1 MSKEFEMS
9 DLSRL
14 SSRNHQR
21 NEYIELKQTSYAKKV
36 LKKAGMAACN
46 PTKYPME
53 PKIHLNKDDMGKT
66 VNSNGIK
73 AWWVA

>member
-46 PTKYPME
+46 PTIQWNQKYTSTKM
-53 PKIHLNKDDMGKT
+53 IWGRQ
-66 VNSNGIK
+66 
-73 AWWVA
+73 